1 MRAMCLC
8 RKPHGVWVPYSH
20 AVVLIG
26 DYFYKLMTL
35 LWWNINYGYSF
46 RETEREKKVL
56 LVTTE
61 NVNTN
66 ICSSFTCTKPE

>member
-1 MRAMCLC
+1 MDIALE
-8 RKPHGVWVPYSH
+8 
-20 AVVLIG
+20 
-26 DYFYKLMTL
+26 KL
-35 LWWNINYGYSF
+35 NG
-46 RETEREKKVL
+46 RKKVL